1 MAGLNN
7 IISNTAQQT
16 TTMPTW
22 FDTAQQNVVSQAG
35 NALNQA
41 PTPQNTVAQNAVN
54 QLQGPTNAFT
64 NATGTLQNIA
74 TGAANPWITNPTTG
88 AVTPDTSTAMGG
100 LFQAQNQQL
109 KQLMPNITAP
119 TDAASIASGNFGG
132 LRGQTAYNKAIGDA
146 IAQQNAAQY
155 QAALSNQ
162 QTGVQAGIGA
172 GNVAQ
177 QGINNLLTTGQYQQA
192 APFTNISNYGKVIGG
207 VQAPTTVSNQTQL
220 SPLNQVAGLVSA
232 LGGQNPSGLLSS
244 LFGEGTAAQG
254 QQYLPDGTK
263 NPNYKPA
270 VAGGLFSKT
279 GPLGNFL
286 NFGGGSA
293 PTTPGGGATPGT
305 YPLADGGSMIVNAD
319 GSKTIT
325 NADGTVSNFD
335 AKGNPTGSVAPLP
348 ETGLPPSTDTG
359 TPDNAGA
366 IPDYNGPAI
375 DYNPTNDVGA
385 ANFSDPGYS
394 GY

>member
-35 NALNQA
+35 NALSQA
-41 PTPQNTVAQNAVN
+41 PTPQNTVAQGAVN
-54 QLQGPTNAFT
+54 QLSGPTNAFT

-74 TGAANPWITNPTTG
+74 TGAANPWITDASTG
-88 AVTPDTSTAMGG
+88 AVSPNTNTALGG

-109 KQLMPNITAP
+109 QQLMPNVTAA

-146 IAQQNAAQY
+146 IAQQNAAQM

-177 QGINNLLTTGQYQQA
+177 QGINNALTVGQYQQA
-192 APFTNISNYGKVIGG
+192 SPFTNVSNYGKVLGG
-207 VQAPTTVSNQTQL
+207 IQAPTTVNNQTQL
-220 SPLNQVAGLVSA
+220 SPLNQVAGLVTA
-232 LGGQNPSGLLSS
+232 LGGQNPAGLIGSIFGSGSPAVGS
-244 LFGEGTAAQG
+244 P
-254 QQYLPDGTK
+254 YLADGKTP

-270 VAGGLFSKT
+270 VQGGILNQ
-279 GPLGNFL
+279 LGSGANSIWNSL
-286 NFGGGSA
+286 TGGGSSS
-293 PTTPGGGATPGT
+293 ATPGN
-305 YPLADGGSMIVNAD
+305 YPLADGGSMLINAD

-325 NADGTVSNFD
+325 SADGTPQYFDKNGAPVSSD
-335 AKGNPTGSVAPLP
+335 Q
-348 ETGLPPSTDTG
+348 GLQDS
-359 TPDNAGA
+359 NI
-366 IPDYNGPAI
+366 IPASNGPLSPGDTSEI
-375 DYNPTNDVGA
+375 DNTDWSQYQ
-385 ANFSDPGYS
+385 
-394 GY
+394 

>member
-232 LGGQNPSGLLSS
+232 LGGQNPTGLLGS
-244 LFGEGTAAQG
+244 LFGEGTAAVG
-254 QQYLPDGTK
+254 KPGDA
-263 NPNYKPA
+263 NYKAATP
-270 VAGGLFSKT
+270 GGLLTK
-279 GPLGNFL
+279 GGALGSLF
-286 NFGGGSA
+286 NFGGSSS
-293 PTTPGGGATPGT
+293 GGNPTPGT
-305 YPLADGGSMIVNAD
+305 YPLADGGSMLINAD

-325 NADGTVSNFD
+325 SADGTPQYFD
-335 AKGNPTGSVAPLP
+335 KNGNPVSSDQGLQDSNVIPGSSGPLSP
-348 ETGLPPSTDTG
+348 GDTS
-359 TPDNAGA
+359 
-366 IPDYNGPAI
+366 AI
-375 DYNPTNDVGA
+375 DNVDYSQYTNPPVVDN
-385 ANFSDPGYS
+385 SES
-394 GY
+394 

>member
-35 NALNQA
+35 QALAQA
-41 PTPQNTVAQNAVN
+41 PTPQNTVAQQAVN

-64 NATGTLQNIA
+64 QAGGTLQNIA
-74 TGAANPWITNPTTG
+74 TGAANPWITDASTG
-88 AVTPDTSTAMGG
+88 AVSPNTNTALGG

-109 KQLMPNITAP
+109 QQLMPNITAP
-119 TDAASIASGNFGG
+119 VDAASIASGNFGG

-146 IAQQNAAQY
+146 IAQQNAAQM

-192 APFTNISNYGKVIGG
+192 APFTNVSNYGKVLGG
-207 VQAPTTVSNQTQL
+207 IQAPTTVSNQTQL
-220 SPLNQVAGLVSA
+220 SPLNQIAGLVSA

-286 NFGGGSA
+286 NFGGGSN
-293 PTTPGGGATPGT
+293 PSDVTSVTGTGGAGT
-305 YPLADGGSMIVNAD
+305 MLDSNGRIVVDPTYGAGAPD
-319 GSKTIT
+319 
-325 NADGTVSNFD
+325 
-335 AKGNPTGSVAPLP
+335 TGSQAQDISNQA
-348 ETGLPPSTDTG
+348 GGTDMNQS
-359 TPDNAGA
+359 DINA
-366 IPDYNGPAI
+366 
-375 DYNPTNDVGA
+375 
-385 ANFSDPGYS
+385 SDSSNIYGI
-394 GY
+394 

>member
-35 NALNQA
+35 NALSQA

-64 NATGTLQNIA
+64 NATGTLQGIA
-74 TGAANPWITNPTTG
+74 SGAANPFLTNPTTG
-88 AVTPDTSTAMGG
+88 AVTPNINTALGG

-109 KQLMPNITAP
+109 QQLMPNVTAP

-232 LGGQNPSGLLSS
+232 LGGQNPAGLLGS
-244 LFGEGTAAQG
+244 LFGEGSAAVG
-254 QQYLPDGTK
+254 SPYLADGKTP
-263 NPNYKPA
+263 NPNYKAA
-270 VAGGLFSKT
+270 VSGGLFSKA

-286 NFGGGSA
+286 NFGGSSDS
-293 PTTPGGGATPGT
+293 GASQS
-305 YPLADGGSMIVNAD
+305 GGSYIP
-319 GSKTIT
+319 
-325 NADGTVSNFD
+325 
-335 AKGNPTGSVAPLP
+335 PTDPNMDNRDISSGENTSPDYVAP
-348 ETGLPPSTDTG
+348 
-359 TPDNAGA
+359 
-366 IPDYNGPAI
+366 
-375 DYNPTNDVGA
+375 V
-385 ANFSDPGYS
+385 S
-394 GY
+394 GYEDI

>member
-54 QLQGPTNAFT
+54 QLSGPTNAFT

-74 TGAANPWITNPTTG
+74 TGAANPWITDAATG
-88 AVTPDTSTAMGG
+88 AVTPNTNTAMGG

-109 KQLMPNITAP
+109 QQLMPNVTAP
-119 TDAASIASGNFGG
+119 VDAAAIGSGNFGS

-146 IAQQNAAQY
+146 IATQNAQQY
-155 QAALSNQ
+155 QAALNNQ

-177 QGINNLLTTGQYQQA
+177 QGINNALTVGQYQQA

-220 SPLNQVAGLVSA
+220 SPLNQIMGAVNL
-232 LGGQNPSGLLSS
+232 LGGSTGSGGVLGQ
-244 LFGEGTAAQG
+244 LFGT
-254 QQYLPDGTK
+254 GTK
-263 NPNYKPA
+263 GQAGYNP
-270 VAGGLFSKT
+270 GLFNAI
-279 GPLGNFL
+279 GNYFSSTPSS
-286 NFGGGSA
+286 GS
-293 PTTPGGGATPGT
+293 TDMSDIFKGGGAGT
-305 YPLADGGSMIVNAD
+305 IVND
-319 GSKTIT
+319 QGQVVP
-325 NADGTVSNFD
+325 D
-335 AKGNPTGSVAPLP
+335 PTYG
-348 ETGLPPSTDTG
+348 
-359 TPDNAGA
+359 AGA
-366 IPDYNGPAI
+366 GKYNNMTPEEI
-375 DYNPTNDVGA
+375 
-385 ANFSDPGYS
+385 ANMQENGI
-394 GY
+394 